1 MSGFFDKIANVLGF
15 GEPQDEASQEPSNDD
30 YYEEENDYEDE
41 DTYQSRPSYSSG
53 RSESQSSYASRSS
66 MRDPETYSRSS
77 TGYHVSNVRSV
88 QTAGQGR
95 GSKVLNLNANVQMEV
110 VVASPESF
118 EEARDIAER
127 IKNGQPVIINLEFVA
142 HDIAQRIT
150 DFLCGTC
157 CAMDGNIQRIANK
170 IFMIAPENI
179 DFASDVDLRRSI
191 ESSDNGLGFIY
202 GDSESDN

>member
-15 GEPQDEASQEPSNDD
+15 GEQDNEAPQEQSNDD
-30 YYEEENDYEDE
+30 YYEEDDNYEDE
-41 DTYQSRPSYSSG
+41 DTYTSRPSYSSG
-53 RSESQSSYASRSS
+53 RSDYSRASVQ
-66 MRDPETYSRSS
+66 RDPETYSRPS

-88 QTAGQGR
+88 QSSGQGR

-118 EEARDIAER
+118 DEARDIAER

-179 DFASDVDLRRSI
+179 DFVSDVDLRRSI
-191 ESSDNGLGFIY
+191 ESDDNGLGFIY
-202 GDSESDN
+202 GDSDIDN